1 MKQIRILDIIIV
13 ALLGVILLQ
22 QCNKKETPSYI
33 PSVVRDT
40 TWKILQSTIVTNP
53 KLIKTIHSETLTKEF
68 IHDTTI
74 VEKYLASNIYA
85 DSIKI
90 DSIGYVKIYDTI
102 NKNLIAG
109 RSTSYNLKYP
119 IVKETVTIYPKP
131 KSQLYIGFTAN
142 GNKDVIID
150 QMGLNMLLRNKKEQ
164 LFGIN
169 AMINTQ
175 GKLNYGISSYLKIK
189 LHN

>member
-13 ALLGVILLQ
+13 FLLAIILLQ
-22 QCNKKETPSYI
+22 KCNKTNIPLYTPSVI
-33 PSVVRDT
+33 RDT
-40 TWKILQSTIVTNP
+40 TWKIKESTIITNP
-53 KLIKTIHSETLTKEF
+53 QLIKTIHSETLTKEF

-74 VEKYLASNIYA
+74 VEKYLASNIYT

-90 DSIGYVKIYDTI
+90 DSIGYINIYDTI

-109 RSTSYNLKYP
+109 RSTKYNLKYP
-119 IVKETVTIYPKP
+119 IIKETVTIYPKP

-142 GNKDVIID
+142 GNKDILID
-150 QMGLNMLLRNKKEQ
+150 QMGVNMLLKNKKEQ

-169 AMINTQ
+169 AMISTQ
-175 GKLNYGISSYLKIK
+175 GKLNYGVSSYWKIK